1 MFCIAE
7 HVYHA
12 RTNMPSRISCLENA
26 IFFNEL
32 ALHFNFSFFPLS
44 AATLSSETNSLP
56 SERRPLQSCSSH
68 KASLGVCGKMQ
79 WIVNDDSFY
88 KNYPTVQLVF
98 YPFRRWRK
106 KEEVISV
113 SCLMLKLPLR
123 VPLHSARWSAISSA
137 RAGHRLYQQVT
148 KILSSCEAAM

>member
-1 MFCIAE
+1 MLGLICQVGSLAWKTPFSI
-7 HVYHA
+7 
-12 RTNMPSRISCLENA
+12 
-26 IFFNEL
+26 IFFEL

-68 KASLGVCGKMQ
+68 KASLGVCGKCNESWMM
-79 WIVNDDSFY
+79 
-88 KNYPTVQLVF
+88 TVSIKIIPQSNWFF
-98 YPFRRWRK
+98 YPFRRWGLWRK
-106 KEEVISV
+106 KELQEVISV